1 MQKKTLPKLKQRQ
14 TTIPPHHVKHNK
26 IWSALVDCTL
36 LIQKVVCSLKSIQYD
51 HLPAK
56 YFKIHHVAYVRCP
69 LSNILPSNTIKYK
82 PYFLAHSWN
91 TSGWFAGGILRK
103 WPMIGSAGGPG
114 GRFLELRS
122 FVDTT
127 ADASKRVVTTTENQK
142 DGEFI
147 MVKSEMPWCERCPQV
162 CRQPCKPY
170 TSRRLV
176 NRYLLPHWVTPHR
189 FWCNS
194 WVIQAACL

>member
-1 MQKKTLPKLKQRQ
+1 
-14 TTIPPHHVKHNK
+14 
-26 IWSALVDCTL
+26 
-36 LIQKVVCSLKSIQYD
+36 
-51 HLPAK
+51 
-56 YFKIHHVAYVRCP
+56 
-69 LSNILPSNTIKYK
+69 
-82 PYFLAHSWN
+82 
-91 TSGWFAGGILRK
+91 
-103 WPMIGSAGGPG
+103 MIGSAGGPG

-176 NRYLLPHWVTPHR
+176 NRYLLPHWSPLTDSDATLGSSRLRVCKETSISQSMYVCSSP
-189 FWCNS
+189 S
-194 WVIQAACL
+194 W